1 MKKILVI
8 VTVLLTVNSFS
19 AQVLGDTRANFG
31 IFTDKELKNLVFGN
45 YNLDKEV
52 VSLSKVKGTD
62 PVAAEKSN
70 KDALQSLE
78 KAISTYSYGVLKEYL
93 DGALLTGTGF
103 DSKKMKEFS
112 EEISKEL
119 ITSAEKRGEWKTS
132 KNESIASFPSATST
146 ILKDFFSKN
155 VLIIFLILSS
165 SSIISTFF
173 IFWFGPKYLEHF
185 LYNFFTHFFKFNW
198 C

>member
-1 MKKILVI
+1 MEKILVI

-132 KNESIASFPSATST
+132 KNEYVVMYVMNKETIKSTSARY
-146 ILKDFFSKN
+146 FRER
-155 VLIIFLILSS
+155 LSAVIQKLNDYS
-165 SSIISTFF
+165 NTFD
-173 IFWFGPKYLEHF
+173 K
-185 LYNFFTHFFKFNW
+185 TQTVK
-198 C
+198 

>member
-132 KNESIASFPSATST
+132 TNEYVVMYVMNKETIKTTSAKYFRERLSAVIQKLNDYSATFDKT
-146 ILKDFFSKN
+146 QTVTN
-155 VLIIFLILSS
+155 
-165 SSIISTFF
+165 
-173 IFWFGPKYLEHF
+173 
-185 LYNFFTHFFKFNW
+185 
-198 C
+198 